1 MACSSIDFAWA
12 TSGGQL
18 VWAEL
23 TDADSDAMNTTLVTV
38 AKTFFMSSVLSNL
51 VNCHQPAYTAA
62 ASNHWSEAI
71 RRLSGPNLAKETMQM
86 RCHRGLVG
94 ESITDQ

>member
-1 MACSSIDFAWA
+1 LTSCVLVWRFSIIDLAWA

-38 AKTFFMSSVLSNL
+38 ANSFFIEFR
-51 VNCHQPAYTAA
+51 PF
-62 ASNHWSEAI
+62 
-71 RRLSGPNLAKETMQM
+71 RLG
-86 RCHRGLVG
+86 
-94 ESITDQ
+94 

>member
-1 MACSSIDFAWA
+1 MDFAWA

-38 AKTFFMSSVLSNL
+38 ANSFFIVSL
-51 VNCHQPAYTAA
+51 PF
-62 ASNHWSEAI
+62 EP
-71 RRLSGPNLAKETMQM
+71 G
-86 RCHRGLVG
+86 
-94 ESITDQ
+94 